1 METLEACPICDCKE
15 SVLFITTKDFLLTQE
30 AFKIVSCQG
39 CGFKYTNPRPNKN
52 RIGEY
57 YKFNAS
63 VRDKTKEPFGS
74 IAQKAN
80 TYKWLRIVSSFY
92 KTGMFL
98 DVGYETTAFMD
109 LFKFAKWNTSG
120 VSLKQ
125 LLEKNSNEN
134 TVDEES
140 GRGALNGIESE
151 SIEVI
156 SLWHSLEKIPN
167 LEVLLTELKRILKP
181 NGLIIIATSNPTCLD
196 ADYFKE
202 YWEGYNVPRNLYHF
216 SPQDMDTLFRK
227 HEMKVFRTL
236 PLVYDTYSN
245 SFWSEQN
252 KSGKASSLKAFLI
265 GLRSNIAAIKSG
277 KSNSGQVY
285 LVRNF

>member
-15 SVLFITTKDFLLTQE
+15 SVLFITTKDFLLTKE

-52 RIGEY
+52 RIAEY

-63 VRDKTKEPFGS
+63 VRDKMKEPFGS
-74 IAQKAN
+74 IAQKSN
-80 TYKWLRIVSSFY
+80 TYRWLRIVSSFY
-92 KTGMFL
+92 KTGTFL
-98 DVGYETTAFMD
+98 DVGYETTVFMD

-125 LLEKNSNEN
+125 LQETNPINN
-134 TVDEES
+134 TDEEGSS
-140 GRGALNGIESE
+140 GGLKEIASE

-156 SLWHSLEKIPN
+156 SLWHSLEKVTDIDS
-167 LEVLLTELKRILKP
+167 LLNELKRVLKP
-181 NGLIIIATSNPTCLD
+181 NGLIIIAASNPTSFD
-196 ADYFKE
+196 ADYYKE
-202 YWEGYNVPRNLYHF
+202 FWDGYNVPRNVYHF
-216 SPQDMDTLFRK
+216 SPRDMDALFRK

-236 PLVYDTYSN
+236 PIVYDTYSN

-252 KSGKASSLKAFLI
+252 KSGNASSFCAFLI

-277 KSNSGQVY
+277 KTNSGQIY
-285 LVRNF
+285 LISK

>member
-52 RIGEY
+52 KIGEY
-57 YKFNAS
+57 YKFDAS
-63 VRDKTKEPFGS
+63 LRDKTKEPFGS
-74 IAQKAN
+74 IAQKSN
-80 TYKWLRIVSSFY
+80 TYRWLRIVSSFY
-92 KTGMFL
+92 KTGTFL

-125 LLEKNSNEN
+125 LLETNPINN
-134 TVDEES
+134 TDEEGRS
-140 GRGALNGIESE
+140 GGLKEIASE
-151 SIEVI
+151 SVEVI
-156 SLWHSLEKIPN
+156 SLWHSLEKVADIDA
-167 LEVLLTELKRILKP
+167 LLNELKRVLKP
-181 NGLIIIATSNPTCLD
+181 NGLIIIAASNPTSFD
-196 ADYFKE
+196 ANYYKE
-202 YWEGYNVPRNLYHF
+202 FWDGYNVPRNVYHF
-216 SPQDMDTLFRK
+216 SPRDLDALFRK
-227 HEMKVFRTL
+227 YQMKVFRTL

-245 SFWSEQN
+245 SFWSEHN
-252 KSGKASSLKAFLI
+252 KSRKASSFSSFLI

-277 KSNSGQVY
+277 KTNSGQIY
-285 LVRNF
+285 LISK